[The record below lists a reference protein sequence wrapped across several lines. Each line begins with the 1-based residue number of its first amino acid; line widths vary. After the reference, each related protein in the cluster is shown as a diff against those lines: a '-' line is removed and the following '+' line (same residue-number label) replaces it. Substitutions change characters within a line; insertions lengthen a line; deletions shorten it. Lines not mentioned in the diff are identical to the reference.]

1 MDTHTEGGDKMDK
14 VFAVEWARFE
24 YGPRYTQY
32 IVAKDAKDARRQML
46 SEESVAGVVYSVRRA
61 KDKERLIHELA

>member
-14 VFAVEWARFE
+14 VFSVVWARFE
-24 YGPRYTQY
+24 FGPKYTQY

-46 SEESVAGVVYSVRRA
+46 SEESVARVVYSVRRA